1 MCRLCLI
8 LEMKNQPYGTAN
20 TVPWLL
26 TFVRCDWDWI
36 LKVEDFRAH
45 VWQVFNPLWFWS
57 NCNEFVSQW
66 FRCGWDW
73 ILKNEYFR
81 APFFCKYSIHSG
93 FGQTGTKFVSSSF
106 VNFSNC
112 SDGAIQYNEWLW
124 CDSKRRYVFDR
135 WLHTIRANH
144 WHAFRKLAGNI
155 CSHKAITCAAV
166 CDCKLHI
173 YINTHSPIP
182 RTGDPHGYAI
192 TNAQRA
198 ASALDFAVYVCKPR
212 IYIYILP
219 MCLSTKHKFTLWSIH
234 RATAS
239 SLQCLLFCNCI
250 AHEPQSC
257 TFISTFA
264 QRLNHCMYLQ

>member
-212 IYIYILP
+212 IYILP